1 MFLVE
6 ESASSAGALPLAE
19 LRAHLRLGSGFVQAD
34 DPAEDAALIGY
45 LRAAIA
51 TIEART
57 GKVLLTRRFRLR
69 LDDWRDPEGQTLP
82 LAPVHAVEQIEI
94 EGRSGGPR
102 IISSHL
108 YRLVP
113 DGQRPRIDPVG
124 TFLPAVPH
132 QGAVTIRF
140 SAGFGDEWAQVPV
153 DLAQA
158 VLLLA
163 ARYYEDRSFEG
174 SLSAIPQGV
183 AALIERW
190 RLVRVLGGRGAGRR
204 GLRGTS

>member
-6 ESASSAGALPLAE
+6 DSAPPAGALPLAE
-19 LRAHLRLGSGFVQAD
+19 LRAHLRLGSGFALAE
-34 DPAEDAALIGY
+34 DPAEDAALLGY

-57 GKVLLTRRFRLR
+57 GKVLLERRFRLR

-82 LAPVHAVEQIEI
+82 LAPVHRVEKIEV
-94 EGRSGGPR
+94 ESRVGEMR
-102 IISSHL
+102 IIAPHL

-113 DGQRPRIDPVG
+113 DGQRPRIDPTG
-124 TFLPAVPH
+124 SFLPALPD
-132 QGAVTIRF
+132 GGSVTIHF
-140 SAGFGDEWAQVPV
+140 DAGFGGQWSDVPA
-153 DLAQA
+153 DLAQG

-174 SLSAIPQGV
+174 SMAAIPQGV

-190 RLVRVLGGRGAGRR
+190 RLVRVLGGRGAAHRRR
-204 GLRGTS
+204 GGRI